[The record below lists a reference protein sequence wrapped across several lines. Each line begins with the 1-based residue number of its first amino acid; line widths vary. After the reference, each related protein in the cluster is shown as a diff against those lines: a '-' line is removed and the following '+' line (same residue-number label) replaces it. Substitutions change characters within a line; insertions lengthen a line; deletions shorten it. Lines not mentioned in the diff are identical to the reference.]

1 MKQNETTRLYHFESH
16 DEIRNYLAQGIG
28 KDFENH
34 VYLTTRQNATV
45 SLTGAVIADCNEDG
59 EPYVIKPEDN
69 AEVYHGVTHVYD
81 YGYSIRTAIGQVE
94 DYPAEDYA
102 VTKIWQV
109 VEIEADTVVKGFY
122 KAGEHLAKHVH
133 TVGTERTKFTTKD
146 LTAVKNGVRL
156 EGDDESTAYLYR
168 IKTQTGFY
176 RCHQDSLWWMMLK
189 MEQAEGVGP
198 AKRKVFIIRGEEEAQ
213 EATLRLSFTID
224 KEVQRLKQCLATD
237 DTMPFLC
244 HPAIDTAAGVIVGS
258 NGHILTVH
266 KLTGYEQD
274 LQSGLPAWAQGIL
287 SVPKEVCQMKGTVT
301 VTAVDGRWEES
312 VEKDDHSTEL
322 REVDGII
329 VTATDENGRQ
339 GVLKV
344 SQYFLY
350 PNWRRVIPSRIGP
363 AISVDMKKL
372 AEGVKRIMPQLNGAS
387 QMVTLS
393 ASAGDKHIV
402 LSGEDY
408 DFSKSGSVKVELL
421 EEMPCGMR
429 VGLKAPTVLT
439 ATGFQVNAMHYKGAG
454 LAVMF
459 IGDNTLTIQM
469 PMLIDGKY
477 IERGPKPTDG
487 QLEAFDI
494 NKWCDKTVEAKAKAA
509 SKREKKDACISSSEC
524 EQARHDS
531 GNTKAKTKKS
541 VKKTTDKTDRTDKP
555 VAVKVKGTDYTV
567 KSDGHSV
574 TFGSYIPKALAE
586 THPSDIGHQ
595 ASAMTLAEQ
604 LRQALLAKL
613 AA

>member
-1 MKQNETTRLYHFESH
+1 MKKNETTRLYHFESH
-16 DEIRNYLAQGIG
+16 EEIRDYLAQGIG
-28 KDFENH
+28 KDFGNH
-34 VYLTTRQNATV
+34 VHLTTRQNATV
-45 SLTGAVIADCNEDG
+45 SLTGAVIADCNEDA

-69 AEVYHGVTHVYD
+69 AEVYHGVNHVYSRD
-81 YGYSIRTAIGQVE
+81 YSIRTAIGKVE

-102 VTKIWQV
+102 VKKIWQV
-109 VEIEADTVVKGFY
+109 VAIKADTVVKGFY
-122 KAGEHLAKHVH
+122 EAGEHLAEHVH
-133 TVGTERTKFTTKD
+133 TVGTERTKFTTKE
-146 LTAVKNGVRL
+146 LTAVKNGVTL
-156 EGDDESTAYLYR
+156 ESDDESTAYLYR
-168 IKTQTGFY
+168 IKTKTGFY
-176 RCHQDSLWWMMLK
+176 QCHQDSLWWMMLQ

-198 AKRKVFIIRGEEEAQ
+198 AKRKAFTIKGEEGEQ

-224 KEVQRLKQCLATD
+224 REVQRIKQCLDTD
-237 DTMPFLC
+237 NTRPFLC

-274 LQSGLPAWAQGIL
+274 LQSGLPVWAHGIL

-344 SQYFLY
+344 SQYFRY
-350 PNWRRVIPSRIGP
+350 PNWRSVIPSRIGP

-372 AEGVKRIMPQLNGAS
+372 AEGVKRMMPQLNDAS
-387 QMVTLS
+387 EMVELS

-408 DFSKSGSVKVELL
+408 DFSKSGSAKVELL

-429 VGLKAPTVLT
+429 VGLKAPMVIT
-439 ATGFQVNAMHYKGAG
+439 ATGFQVKTMHYKGAG

-459 IGDNTLTIQM
+459 VGDNTLTLQM
-469 PMLIDGKY
+469 PMLIDGKM
-477 IERGPKPTDG
+477 IERGSKPTDK
-487 QLEAFDI
+487 QLESFDI
-494 NKWCDKTVEAKAKAA
+494 NKWCDKAVTGEPKKPAVKKKGSGLTRTKTDKKATA
-509 SKREKKDACISSSEC
+509 
-524 EQARHDS
+524 
-531 GNTKAKTKKS
+531 
-541 VKKTTDKTDRTDKP
+541 KKTTTDLTDCTDKP
-555 VAVKVKGTDYTV
+555 
-567 KSDGHSV
+567 
-574 TFGSYIPKALAE
+574 KAI
-586 THPSDIGHQ
+586 D
-595 ASAMTLAEQ
+595 LAEQ
-604 LRQALLAKL
+604 LRQALLKRL